1 MAEKRKTT
9 RYSSVNIDG
18 VKYRTLLTDKFKARV
33 KHKEKNP
40 NRVLAFIPGTI
51 VEVLTK
57 KGKRVKEGD
66 VLLILEAMK
75 MRNAIIA
82 PHDGIVKRLLVK
94 KSEIVTKNQLMLEVE

>member
-33 KHKEKNP
+33 KHKEKDP
-40 NRVLAFIPGTI
+40 NKVLAFIPGTI

-57 KGKRVKEGD
+57 KGKKVKEGD
-66 VLLILEAMK
+66 VLLILDAMK
-75 MRNAIIA
+75 MRNTIVA
-82 PHDGIVKRLLVK
+82 PHDGIVKRILVK
-94 KSEIVTKNQLMLEVE
+94 ENEVVSKNQLMIEVE